1 MSVEQKPYLSQGVSV
16 YHAAILRYIWMLNE
30 TSMIE
35 GFIFVKLSESV
46 YCLWAYRFE
55 EKNVEVSTFYW
66 NLLYGNRN
74 FKSFVENV

>member
-1 MSVEQKPYLSQGVSV
+1 
-16 YHAAILRYIWMLNE
+16 MLNE

-55 EKNVEVSTFYW
+55 EKNVEVSTFY
-66 NLLYGNRN
+66 
-74 FKSFVENV
+74 